1 MIAPSSALLL
11 GLLVVL
17 VISFL
22 AVRRSVQLGIY
33 KRFIFELVKVQAE
46 RDVQLINPTQ
56 ASLLFQWR
64 VELYNE
70 WDRNFYCKPWLP
82 LSKMWDDYKFLD
94 PVDRLDWQS
103 IVEDRYKYL
112 MLYLREMNGQ
122 PNKGV
127 DGDVQ

>member
-1 MIAPSSALLL
+1 MIAPSSSLLV

-17 VISFL
+17 IVSFL
-22 AVRRSVQLGIY
+22 AVRRSVQLGVY
-33 KRFIFELVKVQAE
+33 KRFIFELVKIQAE

-70 WDRNFYCKPWLP
+70 WDRSFYRKPWLP
-82 LSKMWDDYKFLD
+82 LSKMWEDYKFLD
-94 PVDRLDWQS
+94 PVDRLDWQG

-112 MLYLREMNGQ
+112 MMYLREKNGQ
-122 PNKGV
+122 QSKSV
-127 DGDVQ
+127 DGNVQ